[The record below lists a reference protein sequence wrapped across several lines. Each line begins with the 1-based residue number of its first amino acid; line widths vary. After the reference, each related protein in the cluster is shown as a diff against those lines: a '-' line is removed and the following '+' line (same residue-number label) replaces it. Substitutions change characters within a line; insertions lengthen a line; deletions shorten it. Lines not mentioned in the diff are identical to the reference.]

1 MKLFIFA
8 LAPATSTSAFAE
20 IRPENCARAAKY
32 FEQTRGVSM
41 LVMQNGRW
49 PIFSGTKNFWGI
61 AALCTVRDG
70 LIKLDDHV
78 ADTITEWK
86 NDRANHRSPTAS
98 RSPAPTS
105 KRCAA

>member
-1 MKLFIFA
+1 MH
-8 LAPATSTSAFAE
+8 APSLVTLVVITAATSISAQ

-41 LVMQNGRW
+41 LVMQNGSVVFERYANGGMSNGRW

-61 AALCTVRDG
+61 AALCAVRDG
-70 LIKLDDHV
+70 LLTLDDHV

-86 NDRANHRSPTAS
+86 SDPRKS
-98 RSPAPTS
+98 
-105 KRCAA
+105 